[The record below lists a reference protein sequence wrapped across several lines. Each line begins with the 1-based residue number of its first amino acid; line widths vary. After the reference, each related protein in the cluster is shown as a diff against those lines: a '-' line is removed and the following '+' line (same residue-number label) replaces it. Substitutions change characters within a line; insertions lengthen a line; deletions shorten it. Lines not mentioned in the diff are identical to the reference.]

1 MPTKDNSISVLL
13 SKWVVV
19 FNLKDTMKKLSI
31 TFLLFIAFAFTASAQ
46 RFVYVDSEYILKHIP
61 EYNSAQKQL
70 DALSEQW
77 QKEVDTRFTEIEKLY
92 KAYQADQ
99 VLLTDDMRKRRENE
113 IVNKE
118 KEAKEF
124 QRKIFG
130 FEGEL
135 FQQRARLI
143 KPIQEKVAQAIQ
155 ALAEV
160 QQLDIVFD
168 KSSEIM
174 MLYANPRFDKSNDE
188 LTRMGYK
195 PGTFAK

>member
-1 MPTKDNSISVLL
+1 
-13 SKWVVV
+13 
-19 FNLKDTMKKLSI
+19 MKKYFITSVIVLAATLS
-31 TFLLFIAFAFTASAQ
+31 AMAQ

-77 QKEVDTRFTEIEKLY
+77 QKDVDTRFADVEKLY

-99 VLLTDDMRKRRENE
+99 VLLTDEMRKRRESE
-113 IVNKE
+113 IMTKE
-118 KEAKEF
+118 KEAKDF
-124 QRKIFG
+124 QRQKFG

-135 FQQRARLI
+135 FQQRSRLI
-143 KPIQEKVAQAIQ
+143 KPIQEKVAKAVQ
-155 ALAEV
+155 ALAEA

-174 MLYANPRFDKSNDE
+174 MLYANARLDRSNE
-188 LTRMGYK
+188 VITRLGYK